1 MYNVLS
7 GTLSLYTTYLPTYI
21 NSTSGREY
29 LTENGFSNIDFLYEN
44 FSRPTLFLAYF
55 GNFSLRM
62 CSFDRVT
69 TSSLKSDVIFEF
81 IVPVFL

>member
-1 MYNVLS
+1 
-7 GTLSLYTTYLPTYI
+7 
-21 NSTSGREY
+21 
-29 LTENGFSNIDFLYEN
+29 
-44 FSRPTLFLAYF
+44 
-55 GNFSLRM
+55 M